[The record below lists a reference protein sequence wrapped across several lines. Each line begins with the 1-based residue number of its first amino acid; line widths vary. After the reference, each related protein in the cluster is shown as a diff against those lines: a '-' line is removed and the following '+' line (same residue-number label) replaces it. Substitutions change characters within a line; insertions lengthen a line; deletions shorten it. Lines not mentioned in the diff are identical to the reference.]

1 MVLKVIETF
10 SGIGAQAKALE
21 RIKARIPDYKYDI
34 VATVEWEIGAIY
46 AYDIIH
52 NGQQDLS
59 IYDDLTKDD
68 LVDRLSLYNLSSD
81 GKNPI
86 SDNLDGRKYTLK
98 RMNLEK
104 LKGIYHSIV
113 NNNNLVDISSVHA
126 DDLPEADMLTYSFPC
141 QDLSISSYWH
151 QNFSGIDR
159 DAHNRSGLLWQIERI
174 LKEYNNQKLKKPRF
188 LLMENVTAIK
198 SPRNVDNFNMWQEE
212 LEKLGYKS
220 YTDLDLNA
228 KNFGIPQNRVRTYML
243 SVLIEDQPESW
254 TKIQEFLDN
263 RQNKLHQVK
272 DDPDISEF
280 LRLDYNSRPEYLQEA
295 LDSTPNWTP
304 SRETIYNDSVKLA
317 RGKEVLGPIAK
328 TITTKQD
335 RNPNAGIIIHKL
347 NLDGNKAPYR
357 NLTPRETFLLMG
369 FDEDDFDN
377 LIQNN
382 MNVTKS
388 RSMLSHSKLLKLS
401 GNSIVVNVLEE
412 IFTQTYR
419 IDNLFFKNVRHLDVQ
434 QRNII

>member
-1 MVLKVIETF
+1 
-10 SGIGAQAKALE
+10 
-21 RIKARIPDYKYDI
+21 
-34 VATVEWEIGAIY
+34 
-46 AYDIIH
+46 
-52 NGQQDLS
+52 
-59 IYDDLTKDD
+59 
-68 LVDRLSLYNLSSD
+68 
-81 GKNPI
+81 
-86 SDNLDGRKYTLK
+86 
-98 RMNLEK
+98 
-104 LKGIYHSIV
+104 
-113 NNNNLVDISSVHA
+113 
-126 DDLPEADMLTYSFPC
+126 
-141 QDLSISSYWH
+141 
-151 QNFSGIDR
+151 
-159 DAHNRSGLLWQIERI
+159 
-174 LKEYNNQKLKKPRF
+174 
-188 LLMENVTAIK
+188 
-198 SPRNVDNFNMWQEE
+198 
-212 LEKLGYKS
+212 
-220 YTDLDLNA
+220 
-228 KNFGIPQNRVRTYML
+228 ML

-272 DDPDISEF
+272 DDPGISEF
-280 LRLDYNSRPEYLQEA
+280 LRLDYNSRPEYLREA

-335 RNPNAGIIIHKL
+335 RNPNAGIIIHEL